1 MMVMVS
7 MLVAVVMMMTT
18 VTTMTTVI
26 TAIYRN
32 DDNNDDCSQT
42 ADSIHNEI
50 GVDYSTREANTSGQT
65 RAPIEQL
72 RCSTDTSGKTGLAIR
87 RRRTC
92 ARLKTVYCSMDTSGK
107 TGMAIR
113 KGRGNLTAQP
123 PSSASDRKELGD
135 AGTSNFFNIFAGD
148 GAGISLAELA
158 DDRFL
163 FRPTL
168 V

>member
-1 MMVMVS
+1 
-7 MLVAVVMMMTT
+7 MMTT

-92 ARLKTVYCSMDTSGK
+92 ARLKPVHCSMDTSGK

-113 KGRGNLTAQP
+113 KGRGHLTAQP
-123 PSSASDRKELGD
+123 LSSLRYLCPIGKNSVMLEHLTFLTFSQETVQAFHSPNLPTT
-135 AGTSNFFNIFAGD
+135 AFFSG
-148 GAGISLAELA
+148 
-158 DDRFL
+158 
-163 FRPTL
+163 PP
-168 V
+168 